1 MIKKY
6 GERRWLDP
14 DPVEGAG
21 RGMCIGEIDNM
32 EFQNGRNGAG
42 WCLLASN
49 ELDMTL
55 EPWSLDIVID
65 LIVTYEQPADLN
77 VEIIVDGILREA
89 NQLDRFLPQQPN
101 KRQRT
106 FQKRY

>member
-1 MIKKY
+1 M
-6 GERRWLDP
+6 
-14 DPVEGAG
+14 
-21 RGMCIGEIDNM
+21 
-32 EFQNGRNGAG
+32 
-42 WCLLASN
+42 LASN

-77 VEIIVDGILREA
+77 VEIIVDDILREA

-101 KRQRT
+101 KTQRT
-106 FQKRY
+106 FRKRY